1 MNINI
6 HNAKFVI
13 SAVNTNQF
21 PDDDLP
27 HIVFAGRS
35 NVGKSS
41 ILNALL
47 NRKQL
52 AFSGSTPGK
61 TRQIN
66 FFNIDEKIY
75 FVDLPGYSYATMSK
89 AEMAKISS
97 TIEKYFKISKNIA
110 LVVMLVDIRH
120 KPTKDDI
127 MMYDFLIN
135 SNLNFI
141 VVPTKADKV
150 PITKVN
156 DYCEIIKQELNADD
170 SIDIIPISSE
180 KKRNLE
186 LIWQAISETL
196 EVEEN

>member
-1 MNINI
+1 MKINI

-21 PDDDLP
+21 PDDNLP

-66 FFNIDEKIY
+66 FFNIDDKIY

-89 AEMAKISS
+89 SEMAKISS

-127 MMYDFLIN
+127 QMYDYLIN

-141 VVPTKADKV
+141 VVPTKADKIPV
-150 PITKVN
+150 TKVN
-156 DYCEIIKQELNADD
+156 DYCEIIKNELNADE
-170 SIDIIPISSE
+170 SIDIIPVSSE

-196 EVEEN
+196 QEEEN

>member
-1 MNINI
+1 MNINL
-6 HNAKFVI
+6 HNATFTI
-13 SAVNTNQF
+13 SAVNTNNF
-21 PDDDLP
+21 PNDELP

-41 ILNALL
+41 LLNALL

-66 FFNIDEKIY
+66 FFNIDNKIY
-75 FVDLPGYSYATMSK
+75 FVDLPGYSYATMPK
-89 AEMAKISS
+89 NEMAKISA
-97 TIEKYFKISKNIA
+97 TIEKYFKTVKNIA

-127 MMYDFLIN
+127 TMFNYLIN
-135 SNLNFI
+135 SGLNFI

-156 DYCEIIKQELNADD
+156 DYCEIIKDTLNVPDE
-170 SIDIIPISSE
+170 IDIIPVSAE

-196 EVEEN
+196 EVAEN